1 MLELTDISK
10 VFFPHTVNER
20 RAWTGVSVRLAS
32 GDFATV
38 IGSNGGGQVDA
49 AQRGRRPLHPPE
61 KGTVAIDDHD
71 VTAMAEH
78 RRAAMVSRVFQDP
91 MAGTAPPH
99 LTIEENLAIAY
110 QRGRSHG
117 LGRGITRAKR
127 EFFRTELTTLELG
140 LENRLGGAKVGM
152 LSGGQRQALSLLMAT
167 FVEPRVLLLDEHTA
181 ALDPTRSAL
190 ISRLT
195 AEAVERHRLTTL
207 MVTHNMQQALDL
219 GNRLLVMHE
228 GNIVLEVDAAAK
240 QAMTAD
246 QLLDQFRRATGGEV
260 SDRTLLTE

>member
-20 RAWTGVSVRLAS
+20 RALDGVSVRLAS

-38 IGSNGGGQVDA
+38 IGSNGAGKSTLLNVVA
-49 AQRGRRPLHPPE
+49 GRYTPE

-91 MAGTAPPH
+91 MAGTAPH

-140 LENRLGGAKVGM
+140 LENRLGAKVGM